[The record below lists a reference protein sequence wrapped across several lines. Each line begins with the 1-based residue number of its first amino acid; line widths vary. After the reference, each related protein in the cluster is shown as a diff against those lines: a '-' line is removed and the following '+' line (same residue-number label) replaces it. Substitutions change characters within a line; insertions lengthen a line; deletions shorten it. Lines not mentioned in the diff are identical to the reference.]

1 MTKGLLIEDDQ
12 DIANLIVEDFA
23 DANLMVEHV
32 ADGAVGLERALS
44 GDFDF
49 ILLDWMLPSL
59 EGSEVCRGIRQS
71 DERTPI
77 IMLTSKNRALDKVL
91 LLELGA
97 DDYVTKPFDLD
108 VLRARVKAILRRS
121 KRQEGVVSQEDVIV
135 RDELEIDLI
144 KRRVTKAGELIELTA
159 REFDIVALLA
169 KNPGRPFTREQI
181 SEAIDGMV
189 VAGNERALT
198 SAMNRIRNRLEP
210 DPKNPTYVKT
220 ARGVG
225 YYFSEE

>member
-1 MTKGLLIEDDQ
+1 MKGLLIEDDQ

-23 DANLMVEHV
+23 DANLFVDHV
-32 ADGAVGLERALS
+32 TDGALGLELALS
-44 GDFDF
+44 GGFDF

-59 EGSEVCRGIRQS
+59 EGSEVCRRIRQAN
-71 DERTPI
+71 ETVPVI
-77 IMLTSKNRALDKVL
+77 LLTSKSRTLDKVL

-108 VLRARVKAILRRS
+108 ELKARVKAILRRS
-121 KRQEGVVSQEDVIV
+121 TRQPESSEGEPIIKKND
-135 RDELEIDLI
+135 LEIDLA
-144 KRRVTKAGELIELTA
+144 KRRVTKSGESVELTA

-169 KNPGRPFTREQI
+169 QNPGRPFTRDQI

-189 VAGNERALT
+189 VAGNDRALT

-210 DPKNPTYVKT
+210 DPKNPT
-220 ARGVG
+220 
-225 YYFSEE
+225 